1 MGYYSD
7 FKVKFK
13 NIEDFSI
20 KERVEIYDFC
30 DKSVSCSLNVITEAI
45 KENNGIDK
53 AYKNDKLIPV
63 ELDIY
68 NVKWYYYQEDLERL
82 SFVFPKLQIEVIRTG
97 EDRWDIEK
105 FYIENMR
112 KKFSK
117 GVVVFENFEEK
128 LQLDKTDDVEDKKM
142 YINLLIHSTTDSEV
156 IKVLNNELKR
166 LENEK

>member
-1 MGYYSD
+1 MKYDIAG
-7 FKVKFK
+7 FRPKVGVNLGF
-13 NIEDFSI
+13 
-20 KERVEIYDFC
+20 
-30 DKSVSCSLNVITEAI
+30 LT
-45 KENNGIDK
+45 K
-53 AYKNDKLIPV
+53 AEY
-63 ELDIY
+63 
-68 NVKWYYYQEDLERL
+68 
-82 SFVFPKLQIEVIRTG
+82 IRTG